1 MDGYRQLSA
10 LDWNRSFL
18 EFRVQTLDE
27 LVIHE
32 YEWQR
37 LGVVVGERYLNR
49 TLSIG
54 EELTVR
60 DYLLFE

>member
-1 MDGYRQLSA
+1 MLLSA

-54 EELTVR
+54 EELIDYSVR

>member
-32 YEWQR
+32 YEWQG